1 MFYVIRNN
9 EYLETEKLLFGDIE
23 VAKKPHEKAIFINN
37 NWVIDADSYFKE
49 LDKKEAQDFLKNT
62 DWQIIRHK
70 EQKELGVETSLT
82 DDEYLELIL
91 QRQKRRNILNDIT
104 E

>member
-23 VAKKPHEKAIFINN
+23 VTKKPHEKAIYVNN
-37 NWVIDADSYFKE
+37 NWVIDADSYFNE
-49 LDKKEAQDFLKNT
+49 FDKKEAQDFLKNT

-91 QRQKRRNILNDIT
+91 QRQKRRNILNDII